1 MVLRCN
7 FLLELWNMHGNLH
20 CIWIWIVNGQSSRHP
35 HINVH
40 KWQRKVENMKNT
52 FIEKDMRIYFVLTY
66 FVCRVETQTLCR
78 LTSNETK
85 LFDKSNEWIALQQE
99 KNIRNVDRVQL
110 LAIINRKLENCIC
123 DLDTRLKSVICL
135 SSDGT
140 CMTNPCLCCMYEYV
154 CYEHLQWKK
163 QREYGV
169 FSWMTFLYFKVEWRS
184 HKIEHGYPHAIPF
197 MLRF

>member
-1 MVLRCN
+1 MSKTRHKTNLPKQIIIHNKSMVLRCN

-99 KNIRNVDRVQL
+99 KKHTECGSGSVVSHHQQK
-110 LAIINRKLENCIC
+110 ARKLHMW
-123 DLDTRLKSVICL
+123 S
-135 SSDGT
+135 G
-140 CMTNPCLCCMYEYV
+140 Y
-154 CYEHLQWKK
+154 
-163 QREYGV
+163 
-169 FSWMTFLYFKVEWRS
+169 
-184 HKIEHGYPHAIPF
+184 KIEIGYLLIFRWNLHD
-197 MLRF
+197 